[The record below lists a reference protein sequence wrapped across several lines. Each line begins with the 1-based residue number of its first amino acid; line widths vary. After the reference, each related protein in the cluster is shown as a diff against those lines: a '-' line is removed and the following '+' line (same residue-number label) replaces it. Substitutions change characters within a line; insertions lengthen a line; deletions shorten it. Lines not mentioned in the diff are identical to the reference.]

1 MIKCLLLAVGGLD
14 LLVVWKISDL
24 DLHSGLHGDVGNLA
38 DNVLSTEELKH
49 TLVNSHLETVV
60 CVGTFTVGRLAHHEL
75 EELGGHAHGAV
86 HNKVLGKS
94 LVLEVRAY
102 LLHRFTVLGSKGDAD
117 AVDLGS
123 LLDLDL
129 LLLLVVVVKIC
140 DRIDDDCGGGREW
153 TG

>member
-1 MIKCLLLAVGGLD
+1 MDA
-14 LLVVWKISDL
+14 
-24 DLHSGLHGDVGNLA
+24 
-38 DNVLSTEELKH
+38 
-49 TLVNSHLETVV
+49 HLETVPG
-60 CVGTFTVGRLAHHEL
+60 VGTLTAGGLADGQAQD
-75 EELGGHAHGAV
+75 LGGHAHGAV